1 MENAGSF
8 VALQKAVSTQRH
20 ADSSSHHNTGEMN
33 MLLTEKKIAE
43 RNKGISNKYP
53 DILTPIVSLDP

>member
-20 ADSSSHHNTGEMN
+20 ADSSSHHNTGETN
-33 MLLTEKKIAE
+33 TLITEKKIAE
-43 RNKGISNKYP
+43 RNKGTSNKYP
-53 DILTPIVSLDP
+53 NVLTPTVSLDP